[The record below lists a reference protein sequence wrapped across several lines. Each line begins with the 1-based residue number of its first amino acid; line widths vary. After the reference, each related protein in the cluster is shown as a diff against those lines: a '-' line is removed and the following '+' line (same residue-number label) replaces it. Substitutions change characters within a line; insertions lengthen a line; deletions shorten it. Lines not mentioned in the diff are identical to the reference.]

1 MMKFTIKG
9 AEKIGSTNIWLQ
21 QFIINKNV
29 DEGFV
34 VWAKEQTA
42 GRGHGKNHWESKPG
56 KNLTFSLLLRPVF
69 IPPEN
74 QFLLTQIISL
84 AIVDLIKEILP
95 EEKITIKWPNDIY
108 IGDKKVAG
116 ILIQNFIKGQ
126 IIDYSIVGIGLNV
139 NQEHFFS
146 DAPNPVSLI
155 HSIHK
160 PQDLADL
167 LDGVLMHIKRIY
179 EQSASVLFREAINKR
194 YLSQLFRFQYPA
206 TYKEKGLQFQATIL
220 GIGEFGQLILQLEN
234 GEEKFYTFKEVE
246 FVI

>member
-1 MMKFTIKG
+1 MDYTIRRLNSLD
-9 AEKIGSTNIWLQ
+9 STNKYLQ
-21 QFIINKNV
+21 DFLLQEKAE
-29 DEGFV
+29 EGFI

-42 GRGHGKNHWESKPG
+42 GRGHGKNHWESEPG
-56 KNLTFSLLLRPVF
+56 KNLTFSLLLRPVY

-84 AIVDLIKEILP
+84 AIVDLVKEILP

-108 IGDKKVAG
+108 IRDKKVAG

-126 IIDYSIVGIGLNV
+126 IIDYSIAGIGLNV

-155 HSIHK
+155 HFIQN
-160 PQDLADL
+160 PLVLADL
-167 LDGVLMHIKRIY
+167 LDKLLTHIKRIY

-194 YLSQLFRFQYPA
+194 YLSQLFRFRHPA
-206 TYKEKGLQFQATIL
+206 IFKEKGLQFQAAIL

-234 GEEKFYTFKEVE
+234 GIEKKYSFKEVE